1 MKCYYVLV
9 HGRLNWNTTSSPPDG
24 GGETFQPA
32 GFYCHRYV
40 LASTIH
46 NAQEAAFRRVR
57 ENLDR
62 QTGWI
67 TAEAVKLELDAEETA
82 SAPIYQ
88 LLKPD
93 NRGHTFYEQE

>member
-1 MKCYYVLV
+1 MKCYFVLV
-9 HGRLNWNTTSSPPDG
+9 HGRLEWTAPSQPDDGCETT
-24 GGETFQPA
+24 QPA

-40 LASTIH
+40 LASTVQ
-46 NAQEAAFRRVR
+46 NAQAAAFRRVR

-67 TAEAVKLELDAEETA
+67 RQKAVKLELEADET
-82 SAPIYQ
+82 SIAPIYH

-93 NRGHTFYEQE
+93 NRGHTFYEEE